1 MKIAMRKTF
10 RALILIFFYFAIVCT
25 AVEGSPLVPAMPVL
39 PINEVRPGMKG
50 EVHTVVKG
58 IEVVSFPA
66 EVLSVVPQSD
76 HPKQLI
82 LIRTSGPLVE
92 RIGGIAAGMSGSPFF
107 INGKLVGAI
116 GYGWEFSDHRLG
128 LVTPIEEMA
137 SVLDWPEVV
146 PPFGLPSPPQKKRLP
161 EESIS
166 EVGTKMA
173 PLVTSGISAR
183 GARLIGDS
191 LNLDAIS
198 LPSTSEGGLPV
209 EYKASLK
216 PGDSVGALLAWGD
229 IIVGATGTLTAVGKD
244 GRFVAFAHP
253 FLNRGSVAYP
263 LSRSWVHEVI
273 PSVRSPFKLGTP
285 ISIVGMI
292 TQDRP
297 QGIGGRLGSFPPAVE
312 VSLRFR
318 DQDTGAEVAKRFQ
331 MVYDPFL
338 ISEVTPGAVMGLLD
352 DLWGR
357 VGEGTIQFTFTVEG
371 GGFPGRFSM
380 RNVFFSDKDTAQT
393 LANEIKSLVS
403 IFALNR
409 FQEVRP
415 LGFHLDVEVTRLPK
429 ILYIENLE
437 VEKRSVKPGDEI
449 PIKVTLRPY
458 RGEAQVRNFSLRVP
472 EETSGRC
479 EVVVRGGGIAEPEQ
493 RSLYEGWRS
502 ISSMAQLLK
511 ELEAKESN
519 DQIIIEL
526 LRYEGTGKGVD
537 SEIEEEP
544 ELVSEMKEKRMKEG
558 SLRVFRSSYYV
569 EGLLRKVVMVE
580 DEETEEVEE

>member
-25 AVEGSPLVPAMPVL
+25 AVEGSPLVPMAPVL

-58 IEVVSFPA
+58 TEVVSFPA

-107 INGKLVGAI
+107 INGKLVGAV

-161 EESIS
+161 EGSIS

-198 LPSTSEGGLPV
+198 LPSASEGGLPV

-229 IIVGATGTLTAVGKD
+229 ITVGATGTLTAVGKD

-331 MVYDPFL
+331 MVDDPFL

-403 IFALNR
+403 IFTLNR

-437 VEKRSVKPGDEI
+437 VEKRNVKPGDEI

-472 EETSGRC
+472 EGTSGRC

-502 ISSMAQLLK
+502 ISSLAQLLK

>member
-1 MKIAMRKTF
+1 MRKTF

-25 AVEGSPLVPAMPVL
+25 AVEGSPLVPMVPVL

-58 IEVVSFPA
+58 TEVVSFPA
-66 EVLSVVPQSD
+66 EVLSIVPQSD

-107 INGKLVGAI
+107 INGKLVGAV

-183 GARLIGDS
+183 GARLIGNS

-198 LPSTSEGGLPV
+198 LPPTSEGGLPV

-229 IIVGATGTLTAVGKD
+229 ITVGATGTLTAVGKD

-331 MVYDPFL
+331 MVDDSFL

-403 IFALNR
+403 IFTLNR
-409 FQEVRP
+409 FQEIRP

-472 EETSGRC
+472 EGTSGRC

-569 EGLLRKVVMVE
+569 EGLLRKVVTV
-580 DEETEEVEE
+580 DDRR

>member
-25 AVEGSPLVPAMPVL
+25 AVEGSPLVPMVPVL

-58 IEVVSFPA
+58 TEVVSFPA
-66 EVLSVVPQSD
+66 EVLSIVPQSD

-107 INGKLVGAI
+107 INGKLVGAV

-183 GARLIGDS
+183 GARLIGNS

-198 LPSTSEGGLPV
+198 LPPTSEGGLPV

-229 IIVGATGTLTAVGKD
+229 ITVGATGTLTAVGKD

-331 MVYDPFL
+331 MVDDSFL

-403 IFALNR
+403 IFTLNR
-409 FQEVRP
+409 FQEIRP

-437 VEKRSVKPGDEI
+437 VEKWSVKPGDEI

-472 EETSGRC
+472 EGTSGRC

-580 DEETEEVEE
+580 GEKTEEVEE

>member
-1 MKIAMRKTF
+1 MRKTF

-25 AVEGSPLVPAMPVL
+25 AVEGSPLVPMVPVL

-58 IEVVSFPA
+58 TEVVSFPA
-66 EVLSVVPQSD
+66 EVLSIVPQSD

-107 INGKLVGAI
+107 INGKLVGAV

-183 GARLIGDS
+183 GARLIGNS

-198 LPSTSEGGLPV
+198 LPPTSEGGLPV

-229 IIVGATGTLTAVGKD
+229 ITVGATGTLTAVGKD

-331 MVYDPFL
+331 MVDDSFL

-403 IFALNR
+403 IFTLNR
-409 FQEVRP
+409 FQEIRP

-437 VEKRSVKPGDEI
+437 VEKWSVKPGDEI

-472 EETSGRC
+472 EGTSGRC

-580 DEETEEVEE
+580 GEKTEEVEE

>member
-25 AVEGSPLVPAMPVL
+25 AVEGSPLVPMVPVL

-58 IEVVSFPA
+58 TEVVSFPA
-66 EVLSVVPQSD
+66 EVLSIVPQSD

-107 INGKLVGAI
+107 INGKLVGAV

-183 GARLIGDS
+183 GARLIGNS

-198 LPSTSEGGLPV
+198 LPPTSEGGLPV

-229 IIVGATGTLTAVGKD
+229 ITVGATGTLTAVGKD

-331 MVYDPFL
+331 MVDDSFL

-403 IFALNR
+403 IFTLNR
-409 FQEVRP
+409 FQEIRP

-472 EETSGRC
+472 EGTSGRC

-569 EGLLRKVVMVE
+569 EGLLRKVVTV
-580 DEETEEVEE
+580 DDRR

>member
-1 MKIAMRKTF
+1 
-10 RALILIFFYFAIVCT
+10 
-25 AVEGSPLVPAMPVL
+25 
-39 PINEVRPGMKG
+39 
-50 EVHTVVKG
+50 
-58 IEVVSFPA
+58 
-66 EVLSVVPQSD
+66 
-76 HPKQLI
+76 
-82 LIRTSGPLVE
+82 
-92 RIGGIAAGMSGSPFF
+92 
-107 INGKLVGAI
+107 
-116 GYGWEFSDHRLG
+116 
-128 LVTPIEEMA
+128 
-137 SVLDWPEVV
+137 
-146 PPFGLPSPPQKKRLP
+146 
-161 EESIS
+161 
-166 EVGTKMA
+166 
-173 PLVTSGISAR
+173 
-183 GARLIGDS
+183 
-191 LNLDAIS
+191 
-198 LPSTSEGGLPV
+198 
-209 EYKASLK
+209 
-216 PGDSVGALLAWGD
+216 
-229 IIVGATGTLTAVGKD
+229 
-244 GRFVAFAHP
+244 
-253 FLNRGSVAYP
+253 
-263 LSRSWVHEVI
+263 
-273 PSVRSPFKLGTP
+273 
-285 ISIVGMI
+285 
-292 TQDRP
+292 
-297 QGIGGRLGSFPPAVE
+297 
-312 VSLRFR
+312 
-318 DQDTGAEVAKRFQ
+318 

-357 VGEGTIQFTFTVEG
+357 LGEGTIQFTFTVEG

-393 LANEIKSLVS
+393 LAKEIKSLVS
-403 IFALNR
+403 VFALNR

-472 EETSGRC
+472 EGTSGRC

-526 LRYEGTGKGVD
+526 LRYEGTGRGVD

-580 DEETEEVEE
+580 NEE